1 MGLFSKMA
9 KSAVVLAAFAV
20 VNSAAVKVNNPIMYV
35 DSPDPSIVRVDD
47 AYYMVTTTMHFAPG
61 VPVFKSTDLAQW
73 RTVGYAYQ
81 TLANND
87 QQNLNGGKDAYG
99 KGSWASSIRYHK
111 GFFYVLTP
119 SYTTGKTHLYKTA
132 DVESGQ
138 WSEVQLPF
146 YHDPSLF
153 FDDDGTVWVF
163 YGSGDQISYVQLNDD
178 ASGVKAGGRSGK
190 LGGVS
195 VNQATGK
202 SGYIVQQEGSHME
215 KVNGEYYLF
224 TISWPNGSC
233 RTEVVYRSKNLLSG
247 YTGRVFLS
255 DNGVAQ
261 GGIFDTPDGKWYA
274 LLFRDSGPVGR
285 MSHLVPM
292 EWKDGW
298 PVPTSGSKAPSTI
311 DLPESPLPG
320 YGMVTSD
327 DFESGELALE
337 WQFNHNPDNKNW
349 SLSAN
354 PGFFRITTGRTDS
367 RVVNAKNTLTQRS
380 FGPKSSGRT
389 LVDGKGMKDGDM
401 AGLVALQDDKGFVA
415 LAKDGGN
422 YKVVMYSGNK
432 DGERLVTSENLSD
445 SKVYLRID
453 FDLPID
459 RGTAYFYY
467 STDGSSWKKIGND
480 VKLNY
485 DLHMFVG
492 VRWGLF
498 NFATKQAGGYADF
511 DWFKVGTD
519 VNDEIYLDG
528 AGSEPVPQ
536 TPFCAAGENCP
547 ANAIPGKI
555 EAENFDVPG
564 KGKDGSS
571 YYDGDSENHGDS
583 DYRKGTG
590 VDLYKKATGVIVG
603 YNSEGDWLEYTVNVK
618 EAGDYTMFAAVAAAG
633 NTSSFKLSLDGKDIT
648 EEIAVPAAS
657 SGEENY
663 DDYNKVKANV
673 KLPEGEH
680 VLRFT
685 VVGSWLDIDYF
696 TFVKGADAKDP
707 EETIGLAKNVRYNM
721 QGVQTYG
728 VYGLNGKF
736 VGRIDASNNFDVR
749 SKVNNLVK
757 ESGVYL
763 VKSLTTG
770 TSHRLSV
777 TK

>member
-1 MGLFSKMA
+1 
-9 KSAVVLAAFAV
+9 
-20 VNSAAVKVNNPIMYV
+20 
-35 DSPDPSIVRVDD
+35 
-47 AYYMVTTTMHFAPG
+47 
-61 VPVFKSTDLAQW
+61 
-73 RTVGYAYQ
+73 
-81 TLANND
+81 
-87 QQNLNGGKDAYG
+87 
-99 KGSWASSIRYHK
+99 
-111 GFFYVLTP
+111 
-119 SYTTGKTHLYKTA
+119 
-132 DVESGQ
+132 
-138 WSEVQLPF
+138 
-146 YHDPSLF
+146 
-153 FDDDGTVWVF
+153 
-163 YGSGDQISYVQLNDD
+163 
-178 ASGVKAGGRSGK
+178 
-190 LGGVS
+190 
-195 VNQATGK
+195 
-202 SGYIVQQEGSHME
+202 
-215 KVNGEYYLF
+215 
-224 TISWPNGSC
+224 
-233 RTEVVYRSKNLLSG
+233 
-247 YTGRVFLS
+247 
-255 DNGVAQ
+255 
-261 GGIFDTPDGKWYA
+261 
-274 LLFRDSGPVGR
+274 
-285 MSHLVPM
+285 
-292 EWKDGW
+292 
-298 PVPTSGSKAPSTI
+298 
-311 DLPESPLPG
+311 
-320 YGMVTSD
+320 MVTSD

-354 PGFFRITTGRTDS
+354 PGFYRITTSRTDS
-367 RVVNAKNTLTQRS
+367 RVVTAKNTLTQRS

-389 LVDGKGMKDGDM
+389 LVDGTGMKDGDM

-415 LAKDGGN
+415 LAKDGGS
-422 YKVVMYSGNK
+422 YKVVMYTGNK
-432 DGERLVTSENLSD
+432 DGESLKDSKAISG

-467 STDGSSWKKIGND
+467 STDGNTWTKIGSD

-511 DWFKVGTD
+511 DWFKVGVD
-519 VNDEIYLDG
+519 ANDEIYLDG

-547 ANAIPGKI
+547 AVALPGKI

-564 KGKDGSS
+564 KGKDGTS

-590 VDLYKKATGVIVG
+590 VDLYKKATGIIVG

-633 NTSSFKLSLDGKDIT
+633 NTSSFKLSLDGKDLT

-673 KLPEGEH
+673 TLPAGEH

-696 TFVKGADAKDP
+696 TFVKGKDATDP
-707 EETIGLAKNVRYNM
+707 EPIDPTGIANAVRYD
-721 QGVQTYG
+721 VQAEQVYR
-728 VYGLNGKF
+728 VYGLNGSF
-736 VGRIDASNNFDVR
+736 VGTVFAASASEAQSKVR
-749 SKVNNLVK
+749 SMVSEK
-757 ESGVYL
+757 GVYL
-763 VKSLTTG
+763 IRAKNGMV
-770 TSHRLSV
+770 RRFMV

>member
-1 MGLFSKMA
+1 MA
-9 KSAVVLAAFAV
+9 KSAAFTVLAAAV
-20 VNSAAVKVNNPIMYV
+20 VNSFAVTVNNPIMYV

-81 TLANND
+81 TLTNNNNM
-87 QQNLNGGKDAYG
+87 NLNNADAYG

-119 SYTTGKTHLYKTA
+119 SYTTNKTHLYKTA
-132 DVESGQ
+132 DVENGP

-178 ASGVKAGGRSGK
+178 ASGVKAGGKSGK

-195 VNQATGK
+195 VNQVTGT
-202 SGYIVQQEGSHME
+202 SNYYVQQEGSHME

-224 TISWPNGSC
+224 TISWPAGKS
-233 RTEVVYRSKNLLSG
+233 RSEIVYRSKNLLSG
-247 YTGRVFLS
+247 FSGRYFLS

-327 DFESGELALE
+327 DFESDVLPLE
-337 WQFNHNPDNKNW
+337 WQWNHNPDNKNW
-349 SLSAN
+349 SLTAN
-354 PGFFRITTGRTDS
+354 PGFLRITTGRTDS
-367 RVVNAKNTLTQRS
+367 RIVNAKNTLTQRS

-415 LAKDGGN
+415 LAKDGGS

-432 DGERLVTSENLSD
+432 DRESLVKSENLSD

-467 STDGSSWKKIGND
+467 STDGYTWTKIGND

-498 NFATKQAGGYADF
+498 NFATKTAGGYADF

-519 VNDEIYLDG
+519 YKDEIYLNSLQDT
-528 AGSEPVPQ
+528 
-536 TPFCAAGENCP
+536 TPPTPYGDVAAK
-547 ANAIPGKI
+547 IPGKV
-555 EAENFDVPG
+555 EAENYDVGRSG
-564 KGKDGSS
+564 KA
-571 YYDGDSENHGDS
+571 YYDNDGDNQGGAYREESVDIVQVDDDDATKGYAIGYTGEGEWLRYTIDVAETGIYEVKVNLATPSEKAGVKLYIDGKAVTDEIIAKQNEENDWS
-583 DYRKGTG
+583 TYSAISAKTKEIEKGEHALK
-590 VDLYKKATGVIVG
+590 VEIVG
-603 YNSEGDWLEYTVNVK
+603 NNVNVDWLEFCLGECKTVK
-618 EAGDYTMFAAVAAAG
+618 
-633 NTSSFKLSLDGKDIT
+633 
-648 EEIAVPAAS
+648 
-657 SGEENY
+657 
-663 DDYNKVKANV
+663 
-673 KLPEGEH
+673 
-680 VLRFT
+680 
-685 VVGSWLDIDYF
+685 
-696 TFVKGADAKDP
+696 
-707 EETIGLAKNVRYNM
+707 IGNVRYGM
-721 QGVQTYG
+721 DASRTYG
-728 VYGLNGKF
+728 VYSLNGSF
-736 VGRIDASNNFDVR
+736 VGRIDALNSFDVR
-749 SKVNNLVK
+749 SKVSSLVK
-757 ESGVYL
+757 ESGVYV

-770 TSHRLSV
+770 LTHRISV

>member
-1 MGLFSKMA
+1 
-9 KSAVVLAAFAV
+9 
-20 VNSAAVKVNNPIMYV
+20 
-35 DSPDPSIVRVDD
+35 
-47 AYYMVTTTMHFAPG
+47 
-61 VPVFKSTDLAQW
+61 
-73 RTVGYAYQ
+73 
-81 TLANND
+81 
-87 QQNLNGGKDAYG
+87 
-99 KGSWASSIRYHK
+99 
-111 GFFYVLTP
+111 
-119 SYTTGKTHLYKTA
+119 
-132 DVESGQ
+132 
-138 WSEVQLPF
+138 
-146 YHDPSLF
+146 
-153 FDDDGTVWVF
+153 
-163 YGSGDQISYVQLNDD
+163 
-178 ASGVKAGGRSGK
+178 
-190 LGGVS
+190 
-195 VNQATGK
+195 
-202 SGYIVQQEGSHME
+202 
-215 KVNGEYYLF
+215 
-224 TISWPNGSC
+224 
-233 RTEVVYRSKNLLSG
+233 
-247 YTGRVFLS
+247 
-255 DNGVAQ
+255 
-261 GGIFDTPDGKWYA
+261 
-274 LLFRDSGPVGR
+274 
-285 MSHLVPM
+285 
-292 EWKDGW
+292 
-298 PVPTSGSKAPSTI
+298 
-311 DLPESPLPG
+311 
-320 YGMVTSD
+320 
-327 DFESGELALE
+327 
-337 WQFNHNPDNKNW
+337 
-349 SLSAN
+349 
-354 PGFFRITTGRTDS
+354 
-367 RVVNAKNTLTQRS
+367 
-380 FGPKSSGRT
+380 
-389 LVDGKGMKDGDM
+389 MKDGDM

-564 KGKDGSS
+564 KGMDGSS

-707 EETIGLAKNVRYNM
+707 EETIGITKGVRYNV

-736 VGRIDASNNFDVR
+736 IGRVDASNNFDVR
-749 SKVNNLVK
+749 SKVNSLVK
-757 ESGVYL
+757 ESGVYI

-770 TSHRLSV
+770 TALRLSV